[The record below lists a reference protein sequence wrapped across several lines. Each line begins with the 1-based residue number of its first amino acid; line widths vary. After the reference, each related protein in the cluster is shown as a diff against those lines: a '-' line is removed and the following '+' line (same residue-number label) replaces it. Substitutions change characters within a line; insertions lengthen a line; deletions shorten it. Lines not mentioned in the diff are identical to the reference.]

1 MKLRLNKPIRLLKFM
16 CDGFTPFTGKEFENL
31 NDEYLPSKIYKIDDP
46 QKIEQ
51 CKWGY
56 HAVPIDGI
64 EGWVEPNYSAY
75 IVEVSGVIDIKRSHR
90 FSKIAAE
97 NIQFIA
103 KIPNYLWKIQN
114 SNDERDC
121 LLHIDSAEILQDI
134 AKEKGVISLSWWRMG
149 LYIMLAILYKHCNN
163 QE

>member
-16 CDGFTPFTGKEFENL
+16 CDGLSPFTYKEFENL

-46 QKIEQ
+46 QRIKQ

-75 IVEVSGVIDIKRSHR
+75 IVEVSGIIDIKRCFR

-97 NIQFIA
+97 NIQFIE
-103 KIPNYLWKIQN
+103 KIPTYLWKIPN
-114 SNDERDC
+114 SNDESDW
-121 LLHIDSAEILQDI
+121 LLHIGSAEILQGI

-149 LYIMLAILYKHCNN
+149 LYKMLAIFYKHCNN